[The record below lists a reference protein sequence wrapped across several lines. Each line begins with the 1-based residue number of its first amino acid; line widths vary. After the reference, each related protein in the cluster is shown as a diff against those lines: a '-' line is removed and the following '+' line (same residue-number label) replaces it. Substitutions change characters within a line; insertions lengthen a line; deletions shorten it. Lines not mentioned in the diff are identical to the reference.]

1 MTPVRSNRRGI
12 ARSQYRD
19 THMLLVNIPTAY
31 RPAPSEIDGYLAEQL
46 LDTVD
51 YSRILLFGVK
61 LQSTVGDGGFQ
72 AAVNSV
78 TLTFLEGGTPMS
90 DYDKDFR
97 MVGLT
102 TSSDASPNRTRLM
115 HDRWLLSPTQV

>member
-1 MTPVRSNRRGI
+1 M
-12 ARSQYRD
+12 
-19 THMLLVNIPTAY
+19 
-31 RPAPSEIDGYLAEQL
+31 
-46 LDTVD
+46 
-51 YSRILLFGVK
+51 K

-97 MVGLT
+97 TVGLT